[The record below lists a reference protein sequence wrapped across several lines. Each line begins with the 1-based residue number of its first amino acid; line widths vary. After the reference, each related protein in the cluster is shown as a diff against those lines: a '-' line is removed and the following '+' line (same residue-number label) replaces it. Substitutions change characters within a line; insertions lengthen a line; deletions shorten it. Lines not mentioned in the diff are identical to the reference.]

1 MLNRREDEGNGQ
13 PRDRERDPPHK
24 SSRLERRTSLLQ
36 NVAGVSP
43 CKLML
48 LLPCEDPPDIGCPA
62 LMQNYRISTICESI
76 RSVRCTTKT
85 SWSCGWWLVHLE
97 ILTGG
102 TGYAQGDYGA
112 GPSLFYLEL
121 VHAVHNAQ
129 VPMVG

>member
-62 LMQNYRISTICESI
+62 LMQNYRILTTCESI

-102 TGYAQGDYGA
+102 YAQGDYSA
-112 GPSLFYLEL
+112 GLLLLEL
-121 VHAVHNAQ
+121 FMLVHNAQ